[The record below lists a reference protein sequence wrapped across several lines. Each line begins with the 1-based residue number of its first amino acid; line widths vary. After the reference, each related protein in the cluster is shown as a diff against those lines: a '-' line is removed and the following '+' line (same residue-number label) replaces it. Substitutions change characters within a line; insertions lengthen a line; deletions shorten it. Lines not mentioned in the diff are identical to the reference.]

1 MRESGRLLY
10 LVRPSGSPPPATEEE
25 TRLVLTGK
33 PGDADAPDLEAVVEA
48 ILEHERVVVW

>member
-1 MRESGRLLY
+1 MSESAHLLY

-33 PGDADAPDLEAVVEA
+33 PGDADAPEPGAVVEA
-48 ILEHERVVVW
+48 ILGHERVVVW